1 MATLMQVSA
10 AIPVIRPIPIGERA
24 ERGLLLTESPALARA
39 FRRELR
45 DCETCTAAFDV
56 QPKIADALLPGVGY
70 RWVAIDLDA
79 TIGPSEAI
87 RQARTAWPDARLAV
101 LSCWWSERDALA
113 RDMADAVL
121 HKPVR
126 SAELLAF
133 LRPSSR
139 EESSP
144 LVASGAR

>member
-1 MATLMQVSA
+1 MA
-10 AIPVIRPIPIGERA
+10 AIQTATIRTVPFGERK

-45 DCETCTAAFDV
+45 ACSTCTEAFDV
-56 QPKIADALLPGVGY
+56 LPTLEEALDGGGY
-70 RWVAIDLDA
+70 CWIAIDLDA
-79 TIGPSEAI
+79 TIGPSEAM
-87 RQARTAWPDARLAV
+87 RQARAAWPDARLAV

-113 RDMADAVL
+113 RQSADAVL

-133 LRPSSR
+133 LRPGAER
-139 EESSP
+139 IIAP
-144 LVASGAR
+144 AVGGAS